1 MKDRK
6 KLLKYFLAY
15 VFTIASSIIAVILYL
30 TYFPVESK
38 VITEKKTVNQTVLSE
53 TAIEE
58 SIESVYD
65 SVVTIESYKNNQT
78 IGSGTG
84 FVYKEDSKNGYILTN
99 HHVING
105 ADKVEVILT
114 SNEVVEVQVLGSD
127 SYTDLA
133 VLSIDKDKVI
143 KVATLGD
150 SDGIN
155 LGSTVFTVG
164 SPMGSDYSG
173 SITRGIISGKDRTIE
188 NDDII
193 TKVIQTDAAINP
205 GNSGGPLVNL
215 AGEVIGI
222 TSMKLAQEE
231 IEGMGFA
238 IPINEAKTYV
248 EYLEKG
254 EEIKRPSMGVS
265 LINVSDR
272 YSLFMYDI
280 RIDSNITSGVVI
292 ADVTKDSPANNAG
305 IEKGDVIT
313 KFDDNDITSVSKL
326 RYYLY
331 QYKVG
336 DKIKVT
342 YIRDGKTKETTMTL
356 TENK

>member
-1 MKDRK
+1 MKNRK

-15 VFTIASSIIAVILYL
+15 VFTIASSIVAVIIYL

-38 VITEKKTVNQTVLSE
+38 VITEEKTISQTKLSE

-58 SIESVYD
+58 SIENVYD
-65 SVVTIESYKNNQT
+65 SVVTIESYRNNKN

-84 FVYKEDSKNGYILTN
+84 FVYKSDSKSGYILTN
-99 HHVING
+99 HHVIEN
-105 ADKVEVILT
+105 ADKIEAILT
-114 SNEVVEVQVLGSD
+114 TNEVVEVKLLGSD

-150 SDGIN
+150 SEDVK

-188 NDDII
+188 TDDIV
-193 TKVIQTDAAINP
+193 TKVLQTDAAINP

-222 TSMKLAQEE
+222 TSMKLSQEE

-254 EEIKRPSMGVS
+254 EEIVRPTIGVS

-280 RIDSNITSGVVI
+280 SVDSNITSGVVI
-292 ADVTKDSPANNAG
+292 AETTKNSPSEKAG
-305 IEKGDVIT
+305 LQKGDVIT
-313 KFDDNDITSVSKL
+313 KFDDYDITSVSKL

-331 QYKVG
+331 QYKIG

-342 YIRDGKTKETTMTL
+342 YIRDGETKETTMEL

>member
-1 MKDRK
+1 MKNRK
-6 KLLKYFLAY
+6 KILKYFLAY
-15 VFTIASSIIAVILYL
+15 VFTIVSSITAVILYL
-30 TYFPVESK
+30 MYFPVESK
-38 VITEKKTVNQTVLSE
+38 VITEKKTINQTKLSE

-58 SIESVYD
+58 SIQSVYD
-65 SVVTIESYKNNQT
+65 SVVTIESYKNNQN

-84 FVYKEDSKNGYILTN
+84 FIYKTDSKNGYILTN
-99 HHVING
+99 HHVIDN
-105 ADKVEVILT
+105 ANKVEVILT
-114 SNEVVEVQVLGSD
+114 NNEVVEVKVLGSD

-143 KVATLGD
+143 KVANLGD
-150 SDGIN
+150 SDDIN

-164 SPMGSDYSG
+164 SPIGSDYSG

-222 TSMKLAQEE
+222 TSMKLAKEE

-238 IPINEAKTYV
+238 IPINEAKIYV

-254 EEIKRPSMGVS
+254 EGIKRPSIGVS

-292 ADVTKDSPANNAG
+292 ADVTKDLPANKAG

-342 YIRDGKTKETTMTL
+342 YIRDGKTKETNMIL

>member
-15 VFTIASSIIAVILYL
+15 VFTIASSIVAVIIYL
-30 TYFPVESK
+30 MYFPVESK

-58 SIESVYD
+58 SIKSVYD

-84 FVYKEDSKNGYILTN
+84 FVYKKDSKNGYILTN

-114 SNEVVEVQVLGSD
+114 NNEVVEVKVLGSD

-133 VLSIDKDKVI
+133 VLSIDKNKVI
-143 KVATLGD
+143 KVANLGN
-150 SDGIN
+150 SDDIN

-188 NDDII
+188 NDDIV

-222 TSMKLAQEE
+222 TSMKLAKEE

-254 EEIKRPSMGVS
+254 NEIKRPSIGVS

-292 ADVTKDSPANNAG
+292 ADVTKDSPANKAG
-305 IEKGDVIT
+305 IEKGDVII

-342 YIRDGKTKETTMTL
+342 YIRDGKTKEATMTL

>member
-1 MKDRK
+1 MKNRRS
-6 KLLKYFLAY
+6 LLKFFLAY
-15 VFTIASSIIAVILYL
+15 VFTIFSSIVAVIIYL
-30 TYFPVESK
+30 TYFPIESK
-38 VITEKKTVNQTVLSE
+38 VITEQKTINQTKLSE

-58 SIESVYD
+58 SIENVYD
-65 SVVTIESYKNNQT
+65 SVVTIESYKNNQN

-84 FVYKEDSKNGYILTN
+84 FIYKKDSEKGYILTN
-99 HHVING
+99 HHVIDG

-114 SNEVVEVQVLGSD
+114 TNEVVEVKVLGSD

-133 VLSIDKDKVI
+133 VLSIDKSKVI

-150 SDGIN
+150 SENTN

-173 SITRGIISGKDRTIE
+173 SITRGIVSGKDRTIE
-188 NDDII
+188 IDDVV

-254 EEIKRPSMGVS
+254 EEIQRPTIGVS

-280 RIDSNITSGVVI
+280 RIDSDITSGVVL
-292 ADVTKDSPANNAG
+292 ADVTKDAPADKAG
-305 IEKGDVIT
+305 LQKGDVIT
-313 KFDDNDITSVSKL
+313 KFDNYDITGVSKL

-331 QYKVG
+331 QYKIG

-342 YIRDGKTKETTMTL
+342 YIRDGKRAETTMTL

>member
-1 MKDRK
+1 MIERK
-6 KLLKYFLAY
+6 KILKYFLAY
-15 VFTIASSIIAVILYL
+15 VFTITSSIVAVIIYL
-30 TYFPVESK
+30 MYFPVESK
-38 VITEKKTVNQTVLSE
+38 VITEKKTINQTKLSE

-58 SIESVYD
+58 SIENVYD
-65 SVVTIESYKNNQT
+65 SVVTIESYKNNQN

-84 FVYKEDSKNGYILTN
+84 FIYKKDSKNGYILTN
-99 HHVING
+99 HHVIDS

-114 SNEVVEVQVLGSD
+114 NNEVVEVNVLGSD

-133 VLSIDKDKVI
+133 VLSINKDKII
-143 KVATLGD
+143 KVANLGD
-150 SDGIN
+150 SDNIN

-188 NDDII
+188 NDDIV

-222 TSMKLAQEE
+222 TSMKLAKEE

-254 EEIKRPSMGVS
+254 EEIKRPSIGVS

-272 YSLFMYDI
+272 YSLFMYNI

-292 ADVTKDSPANNAG
+292 ADVTKDLPASKAG
-305 IEKGDVIT
+305 IEKGDIIV

-331 QYKVG
+331 QYEIG

-342 YIRDGKTKETTMTL
+342 YIRDGKTKETTITL

>member
-1 MKDRK
+1 MKDRA

-15 VFTIASSIIAVILYL
+15 VFTITSSIIAVILYL
-30 TYFPVESK
+30 MYFPVESK
-38 VITEKKTVNQTVLSE
+38 VITEKKTINQTKLSE

-58 SIESVYD
+58 SIKNVYD
-65 SVVTIESYKNNQT
+65 SVVTIESYRNNQN

-84 FVYKEDSKNGYILTN
+84 FIYKTDSKSGYILTN
-99 HHVING
+99 HHVIEG

-114 SNEVVEVQVLGSD
+114 NNEVVEVEVLGSD

-133 VLSIDKDKVI
+133 VLNINKDKVI
-143 KVATLGD
+143 KVANLGD
-150 SDGIN
+150 SDDIN

-222 TSMKLAQEE
+222 TSMKLAKEE

-238 IPINEAKTYV
+238 IPINEAKIYV

-254 EEIKRPSMGVS
+254 EDIKRPSIGVS

-272 YSLFMYDI
+272 YSLFMYNI

-292 ADVTKDSPANNAG
+292 ADVTKDLPADKAG
-305 IEKGDVIT
+305 IEKGDVII